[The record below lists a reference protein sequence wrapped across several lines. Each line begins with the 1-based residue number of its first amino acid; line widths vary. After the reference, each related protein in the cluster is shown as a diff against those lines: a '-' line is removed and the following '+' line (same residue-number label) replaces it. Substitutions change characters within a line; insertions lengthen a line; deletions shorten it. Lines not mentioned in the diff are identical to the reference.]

1 MNKVLILVRVSLKT
15 YLLRENILT
24 IVAITIRKVITVII
38 IIIIIII
45 ATIIK
50 VLIIIIII
58 KVMIKTK
65 F

>member
-1 MNKVLILVRVSLKT
+1 MNKVLILVRVSLKI
-15 YLLRENILT
+15 YLLRENVLT
-24 IVAITIRKVITVII
+24 IGAIAIPKVITVIV
-38 IIIIIII
+38 III

>member
-15 YLLRENILT
+15 YLLRENALT
-24 IVAITIRKVITVII
+24 IAAITIRKVITIIVII
-38 IIIIIII
+38 IV
-45 ATIIK
+45 TIIK

-58 KVMIKTK
+58 KVMVKTK